1 MKKKI
6 LGVAFAFVF
15 LAMLTVPVFAEKPT
29 LTYTLT
35 ASSVPTGPGY
45 MDIVFAGKSG
55 NSIYILKDWLCVF
68 SGDIEGVGYYTGT
81 VLDKSGVMFN
91 SVGYWTFD
99 EVTLEGVGTGGLRIG
114 CGKGGDIWIESGSG
128 ELSSIRGRGTAL
140 PGLELT
146 VYINP

>member
-1 MKKKI
+1 MGII
-6 LGVAFAFVF
+6 LA
-15 LAMLTVPVFAEKPT
+15 LYWT
-29 LTYTLT
+29 
-35 ASSVPTGPGY
+35 
-45 MDIVFAGKSG
+45 
-55 NSIYILKDWLCVF
+55 
-68 SGDIEGVGYYTGT
+68 
-81 VLDKSGVMFN
+81 
-91 SVGYWTFD
+91 YWTFD